1 MLINFIM
8 NLDSNNNE
16 QLTKKQLNNFN
27 KMEIDKT

>member
-16 QLTKKQLNNFN
+16 QLTNKQLNYIN
-27 KMEIDKT
+27 KMEIDKI